1 MAERPESDEVAERTA
16 AGATRPEAG
25 RVNRVDGGR
34 VEGHLIQAQVI
45 EQLTVSGPQRPVPGQ
60 LPLTRG
66 RFFDRTGEQARCTA
80 VLDRPRTGRPAVLVV
95 SGVGGVGKSEL
106 GAHWGHRMRDRFPD
120 GQLYADLGPLRQ
132 DGGVDLAEVLGGWL
146 VSLGVDAAWLPPTV
160 AERHALFRSRTT
172 GSRLLVLVD
181 DVESHEEL
189 ELLLPAGERSA
200 AVVTSRARLPEAEDG
215 DALAVPLG
223 MLPPGDARRMLADL
237 IGPERA
243 AAEDRAVAELAELC
257 GGLPIALRAAGG
269 QLRRMRRARVA
280 DLVAR
285 LRAAEA
291 DGASDGASGTGGGVI
306 GGTGVEALWDAS
318 YQALPED
325 AALLYRSLA
334 EHPGGGFTTGAAA
347 AAADLDVW
355 AAEAGLGDLVDAGL
369 LQEDATGRFGY
380 HRLLR
385 EHAARRARAADPSG
399 IGRSAVWQR
408 TVHWY
413 ARQAERADRAIGE
426 RLRYLR
432 PLPPGPGPD
441 VEFADDTAALGWF
454 RAQRYNLLACLHTAT
469 ALGDDQMVCRLAEPL
484 WKLVEDL
491 RPYDYW
497 IEAYTLAV
505 ASAERE
511 EELLLL
517 ARYRAQLA
525 RAHWE
530 LSDYEAA
537 HAQLR
542 PALAATRLAGDRRA
556 TAMVLEFTGKAWL
569 AEGRLNEAQGAFE
582 EALRINEN
590 LRQVRGTRLQLH
602 HLGQV
607 LERRGQWDAAA
618 EVLLRAYR
626 LGDGADRRTT
636 ARIATGLGGVQ
647 LRLGRHRQ
655 AVELLEQA
663 LQVFTERDTP
673 TDQAPVL
680 ELLAEAALAAGDREA
695 ARRHLDR
702 AWRIHQDT
710 GSPRAGELRAGLD
723 ELDGPEAAED

>member
-1 MAERPESDEVAERTA
+1 MAERPESDEVAQRAA
-16 AGATRPEAG
+16 AG
-25 RVNRVDGGR
+25 VNRVDGGR
-34 VEGHLIQAQVI
+34 VDGHLIQAQVI
-45 EQLTVSGPQRPVPGQ
+45 EHLTVSGPQRPVPGQ
-60 LPLTRG
+60 LPLTKG
-66 RFFDRTGEQARCTA
+66 RFFDRQAEQAGCTA
-80 VLDRPRTGRPAVLVV
+80 ELGRPRTGRPAVLVL

-106 GAHWGHRMRDRFPD
+106 GAHWGHRMRERFPD
-120 GQLYADLGPLRQ
+120 GQLYADLGRLRQ
-132 DGGVDLAEVLGGWL
+132 DGAVDFAAVLGGWL
-146 VSLGVDAAWLPPTV
+146 ESLGVDAGWLPPTL
-160 AERHALFRSRTT
+160 AERQALFRSRTT
-172 GSRLLVLVD
+172 GSRVLVLLD
-181 DVESHEEL
+181 DVHDEAEL
-189 ELLLPAGERSA
+189 ALLLPAGEQSA
-200 AVVTSRARLPEAEDG
+200 AVVTSQARLPEAEQNG
-215 DALAVPLG
+215 ALAVPLG
-223 MLPPGDARRMLADL
+223 MLPPGDARRMLAEL

-243 AAEDRAVAELAELC
+243 AAEEAAVAELAELC

-280 DLVAR
+280 DLVDR

-291 DGASDGASGTGGGVI
+291 AARTDGGAGTGGGVI

-334 EHPGGGFTTGAAA
+334 DHPGGGFASGAAA
-347 AAADLDVW
+347 AAADLDAW
-355 AAEAGLGDLVDAGL
+355 AAEAGLAELVDAGL
-369 LQEDATGRFGY
+369 LEEDAATGRFGY

-399 IGRSAVWQR
+399 IGRSAIWQR

-426 RLRYLR
+426 RLRYLA
-432 PLPPGPGPD
+432 PLPQGPGPD
-441 VEFADDTAALGWF
+441 VEFADDTAALRWF
-454 RAQRYNLLACLHTAT
+454 RAQRHNLLACLHTAA
-469 ALGDDQMVCRLAEPL
+469 ALGDDPMVCRLAEPL
-484 WKLVEDL
+484 WKLVEDQ

-530 LSDYEAA
+530 LRDFDAA

-556 TAMVLEFTGKAWL
+556 TAMVLEFSGKAWL
-569 AEGRLNEAQGAFE
+569 AEGRLNEAQAAFE
-582 EALRINEN
+582 ESLQINEN

-607 LERRGQWDAAA
+607 LDRRGQWDAAA

-636 ARIATGLGGVQ
+636 ARIATSLGGVQ
-647 LRLGRHRQ
+647 LRLGRLQQ
-655 AVELLEQA
+655 ATELLEQA
-663 LQVFTERDTP
+663 LHVFTERDTP
-673 TDQAPVL
+673 VDRAPVL
-680 ELLAEAALAAGDREA
+680 ELLAETALAAGDRA
-695 ARRHLDR
+695 AAHRHLDA
-702 AWRIHQDT
+702 AWRIHQAT
-710 GSPRAGELRAGLD
+710 GSPRAAELGAKVE
-723 ELDGPEAAED
+723 ELEASSEPECSEG